1 MGAPHYTVALQKI
14 AAEQGLTVL
23 HAAQDYATREIRTAD
38 VNRPG
43 LQLAGFYNYFDP
55 ERMQIIGRVESTYLE
70 TLTPDQR
77 RERFEQFMRY
87 NIIGLVICHGMDPFP
102 ECLEMA
108 EKYDR
113 NLFLVRKDT
122 SEFMADLIAA
132 LSSYLAPRLTQ
143 HGVLVEV
150 FGEGVLITGDSG
162 VGKSEAALELIRRG
176 HQLVADDVVDICRV
190 SDNRLTGECPEMV
203 RHFMEIR
210 GIGIIDIR
218 AMYGIGAVAQSK
230 SIDLVIHMEK
240 WVEGK
245 EYDRLGLNDEYITI
259 LGVKVP
265 SQTMPVRPGR
275 NLAIIIEV
283 AARNLS
289 MKKLGFS
296 AARELDRRMNE
307 MIMKRSNPDAQN
319 QG

>member
-1 MGAPHYTVALQKI
+1 MGTFNVSLKTLTERVSLEVVYTPKELDHINVEI
-14 AAEQGLTVL
+14 AE
-23 HAAQDYATREIRTAD
+23 

-43 LQLAGFYNYFDP
+43 LFLAGYYDYFDKL
-55 ERMQIIGRVESTYLE
+55 RLQIMGLAEMNFLSGLSAEKRYEALEQLFRQQPPAVIVGRSEELE
-70 TLTPDQR
+70 
-77 RERFEQFMRY
+77 
-87 NIIGLVICHGMDPFP
+87 PFP
-102 ECLEMA
+102 EMLELAKKHSVALLRSNETTCTLMGSLISVL
-108 EKYDR
+108 
-113 NLFLVRKDT
+113 NL
-122 SEFMADLIAA
+122 E
-132 LSSYLAPRLTQ
+132 LAPRITR

-150 FGEGVLITGDSG
+150 YGEGILILGDSG

-319 QG
+319 QD